1 MISSSDIQQQ
11 IARLEEKAL
20 QLKEQVY
27 HALVHDFI
35 EKILGSTEEVR
46 RADSHEKGVLW

>member
-20 QLKEQVY
+20 QLKEQVFY
-27 HALVHDFI
+27 CSLNLNNRKNTWKH
-35 EKILGSTEEVR
+35 
-46 RADSHEKGVLW
+46 